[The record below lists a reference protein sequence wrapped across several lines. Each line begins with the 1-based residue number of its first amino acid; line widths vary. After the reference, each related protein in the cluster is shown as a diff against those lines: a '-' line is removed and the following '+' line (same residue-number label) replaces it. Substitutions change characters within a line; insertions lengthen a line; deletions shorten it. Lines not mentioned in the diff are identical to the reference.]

1 MERKDWTDGLDR
13 ERITEKLDT
22 RILGSSIIILES
34 VDSTSSYLKG
44 MEDAEDGTVVI
55 ARGQTGGRGRMGR
68 NFYSPKE
75 GGIYLSVLLRNAGK
89 GFPADLTTVAAALSM
104 RKALL
109 ETTGTEAS
117 LKWVN
122 DVYLRGYKIGG
133 ILTEGT
139 FDMKSGMLREII
151 IGCGVNLNTE
161 SFPPE
166 LEDIAS
172 SVYLLTGRKQ
182 DPHAVIASLLNHLE
196 TYLQRIGEDP
206 ESVLMEYRR
215 YLLYLGEEITVTSYG
230 RTLKG
235 ILRDIN
241 AKGNLILELLDP
253 ESGRKKDMVLSS
265 GEISIRKAE

>member
-1 MERKDWTDGLDR
+1 MENTDWMDGLFK
-13 ERITEKLDT
+13 ERIMEKLDT
-22 RILGSSIIILES
+22 GILGRRIILLET

-44 MEDAEDGTVVI
+44 LEEAEDGTVVI
-55 ARGQTGGRGRMGR
+55 ARTQTGGRGRMGR
-68 NFYSPKE
+68 RFYSPKE
-75 GGIYLSVLLRNAGK
+75 GGIYLSVLLRNAGT
-89 GFPADLTTVAAALSM
+89 GFSADLTTVAAALSL

-139 FDMKSGMLREII
+139 FDMKRGVLREII

-161 SFPPE
+161 VFPPE

-182 DPHAVIASLLNHLE
+182 DSPAVIASLLNHLE
-196 TYLQRIGEDP
+196 VYLERIGDDP
-206 ESVLMEYRR
+206 DSVLEEYRR
-215 YLLYLGEEITVTSYG
+215 HLLYLGEEITVTSYG
-230 RTLKG
+230 KTLKG
-235 ILRDIN
+235 VLKDIN
-241 AKGNLILELLDP
+241 EKGNLILETLDRD
-253 ESGRKKDMVLSS
+253 SGIKKDMVLSS
-265 GEISIRKAE
+265 GEISIRRTE